1 MNNKLIETIK
11 QYLTNHFEI
20 NIHNFQVNFLNNQVV
35 IKLGFTDQEDLKNDI
50 AFEFVIKDDYLWTS
64 IKWNEITKI
73 IDTMWLQAWNLV
85 DDLVDYQDSHYYL
98 HPQTSFNIKQ
108 VFNLSDFNS
117 YYDPDYETLSLDPN
131 SMTISQVITDEDLN
145 EDVLITTSATKI
157 KQQQWV
163 GSYPVINQSNKLDE
177 KQVGYLNS
185 GNLFREQYFH
195 PITISDDQ
203 NGLKITIGQK
213 TYSYPHLIK
222 DNDTDLRQLKKF
234 IFKTDQDLI
243 IEQCKNHKVKKDQP
257 SKQLN

>member
-20 NIHNFQVNFLNNQVV
+20 NIDNFQVNFINNQVV
-35 IKLGFTDQEDLKNDI
+35 IKLGFTDQEDLKNNI
-50 AFEFVIKDDYLWTS
+50 YFEFVIKDDYLWTS
-64 IKWNEITKI
+64 IKWNETAKI
-73 IDTMWLQAWNLV
+73 IDTMWLQSWNLV
-85 DDLVDYQDSHYYL
+85 DDLVDYQNSHYYL

-117 YYDPDYETLSLDPN
+117 HYDPDYETLSLDPN
-131 SMTISQVITDEDLN
+131 LTTIEQVITHEDLS
-145 EDVLITTSATKI
+145 EDVLITSSATKI

-163 GSYPVINQSNKLDE
+163 GSYPIVNQSNKLNE
-177 KQVGYLNS
+177 EQVGYLNS
-185 GNLFREQYFH
+185 GNLFCEQYFH
-195 PITISDDQ
+195 PVTINDDQ

-213 TYSYPHLIK
+213 SYSYNNLIK
-222 DNDTDLRQLKKF
+222 DNDTDLRQLKNF

-243 IEQCKNHKVKKDQP
+243 IEQFKDRKIRKDQP